1 MENLNIEDINLELME
16 MGANV
21 GSGTCPDCETF
32 LHIIF
37 NPERKKWT
45 WKDLRTI
52 RRSNVRR
59 EENAKTDSSGSR
71 I

>member
-37 NPERKKWT
+37 NPEREEM
-45 WKDLRTI
+45 DLERF
-52 RRSNVRR
+52 
-59 EENAKTDSSGSR
+59 EDYQEK
-71 I
+71 

>member
-1 MENLNIEDINLELME
+1 MWIRKSVFME

-37 NPERKKWT
+37 NPEREEM
-45 WKDLRTI
+45 DLERF
-52 RRSNVRR
+52 
-59 EENAKTDSSGSR
+59 EDYQEK
-71 I
+71 

>member
-37 NPERKKWT
+37 NPEREEM
-45 WKDLRTI
+45 DL
-52 RRSNVRR
+52 
-59 EENAKTDSSGSR
+59 E
-71 I
+71 